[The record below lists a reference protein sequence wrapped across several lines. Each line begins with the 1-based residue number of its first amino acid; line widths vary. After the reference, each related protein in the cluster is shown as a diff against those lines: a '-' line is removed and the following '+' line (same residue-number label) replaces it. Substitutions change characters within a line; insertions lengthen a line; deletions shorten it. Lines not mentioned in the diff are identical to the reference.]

1 MCLGQTQ
8 GMRLQRLDL
17 KGVSQQLVIFL
28 LKKKANVNFL
38 NMLFS
43 SRHQIHHLGRSIENR

>member
-8 GMRLQRLDL
+8 GMKLQRLDL

-28 LKKKANVNFL
+28 LKEKANVKFL
-38 NMLFS
+38 NILFS
-43 SRHQIHHLGRSIENR
+43 SSHQIHHLGRSTENR

>member
-8 GMRLQRLDL
+8 GMKLQRLDL

-28 LKKKANVNFL
+28 LKEKANVKFL
-38 NMLFS
+38 NILFS